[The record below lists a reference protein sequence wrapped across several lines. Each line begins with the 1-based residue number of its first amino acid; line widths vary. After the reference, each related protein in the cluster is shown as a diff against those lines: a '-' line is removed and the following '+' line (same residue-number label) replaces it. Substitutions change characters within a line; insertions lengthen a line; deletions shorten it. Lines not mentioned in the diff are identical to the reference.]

1 MKDNGGSA
9 FPQMA
14 AMDQNGSW
22 IAANKHCPEASGM
35 SLRDYFAA
43 ATLPMFANESL
54 LVAADESFPNDPTR
68 VAIAKYVFAV
78 ADSMLAEREK

>member
-1 MKDNGGSA
+1 MFLDLTFDVEG
-9 FPQMA
+9 
-14 AMDQNGSW
+14 
-22 IAANKHCPEASGM
+22 
-35 SLRDYFAA
+35 FAR
-43 ATLPMFANESL
+43 SYSV